1 MSSLL
6 SGVICIIVTMLFLPY
21 LYFLPHATLS
31 GIILMAVIALLK
43 ELPHDLKFMWR
54 VRAWKDIV
62 LMIVTFSAT
71 VLFSL
76 EIGTAISVVLSLLA
90 TIKQSSCPR
99 ITVLVSLI
107 IQP

>member
-1 MSSLL
+1 
-6 SGVICIIVTMLFLPY
+6 
-21 LYFLPHATLS
+21 
-31 GIILMAVIALLK
+31 MAVIALLK

-107 IQP
+107 IQPRYLLMINRAESRKPPMSLSQYMAQEKK